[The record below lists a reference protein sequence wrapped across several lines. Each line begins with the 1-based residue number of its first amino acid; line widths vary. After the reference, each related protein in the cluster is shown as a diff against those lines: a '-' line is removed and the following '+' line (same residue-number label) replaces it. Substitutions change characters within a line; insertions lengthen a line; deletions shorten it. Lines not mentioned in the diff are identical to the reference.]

1 MKANKV
7 LEKLEITRRTL
18 SNYVK
23 SGKIRVVRMDNGFL
37 DYYDGDVEK
46 LEKSVSHENKI
57 VMVLNGNRFE
67 YSFPVEKMETIRR
80 IMEVL

>member
-1 MKANKV
+1 VKANKV